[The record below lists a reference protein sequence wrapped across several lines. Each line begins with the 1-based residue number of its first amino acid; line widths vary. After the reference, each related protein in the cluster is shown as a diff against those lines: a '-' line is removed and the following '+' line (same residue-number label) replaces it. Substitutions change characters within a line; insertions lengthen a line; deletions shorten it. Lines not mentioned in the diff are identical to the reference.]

1 MTQETGKDVPEEEVL
16 RNPDLWDKA
25 GIPWPQA
32 KRIKLPTIVP
42 KLVSEPVG
50 IQRQVKLLEELMPWC
65 VIRRDYGAAMRLCYT
80 LLLRLKEMYLRKQ
93 RHKLAR
99 HYFQD
104 HRKTLLR
111 WLGCCAEVLLATGF
125 TSCGAVLE
133 ALRIMVFSQVNFR
146 QAELMAADL
155 AVHLL
160 EEGEVH
166 EAERVLALHVCT
178 IPETTKTRVPRLSV
192 QGFLDYT
199 NWMRCYLRHV
209 QEVAEAQVGC
219 QSEDEEEAS
228 GRLGPLRSEPAAA
241 RDRQPHHHE
250 LNGWEYVPKAWSRA
264 NAEMDFREH
273 WQKCE
278 QCLKQLIMHHP
289 ARSTKLAYYLAQTY
303 CAAGQIDR
311 AVWIGAWI
319 ASTTPG
325 DPDAV
330 ALAVLMS
337 QLMDTYVKQLSRL
350 DAAAALPPGTAATL
364 LRLTCVRSHAEADG
378 GAGCEGGM
386 FAARKRLQRSQDD
399 ANRDAEEDGEQMA
412 EEVRNT
418 KSPAARIGRTG
429 KRWERGTGAAA
440 LLSAAASRRRGES
453 NKMEGPPLAAEA
465 APAAAEAA
473 AVWEPGPAPSTSQPR
488 PPPAEKQHQQPRQRQ
503 QPEKAVRTGVK
514 QARLAAKTAGDGGS
528 MNGGDYHDRVKM
540 QLDALQSDPL
550 CGAALAGL
558 ACSGNHCSYCAV
570 ALVRGCLL
578 HLDSCT
584 TGVVFSS
591 YEVDVWAR
599 LDSALQELAAMVAA
613 APRGPQRTAAR
624 NTQCRVAGDAAA
636 EDGRSRKRKRDDDD
650 GSDEWLEPVMLWQK
664 RVVPEL
670 RGRAEW
676 WVHVAFSEPPVLFS
690 RDGTASDGGTLFLL
704 PDEAL
709 IKHLQH
715 RASVAAVMMGPHN
728 YYTQHVLREMQLLR
742 QTLKD
747 HLAAARRPRKNV
759 ESSLPRRH
767 QQTQRN
773 HATSSEMSGEREE
786 DGMEGVED
794 DAAGDDAEIL
804 EVETALATVDSCIE
818 AVTDAVDSITALVR
832 RLAPPPLPQL
842 LSRPWPLPPA
852 LMASVPRALR
862 RGPAPTNTEAAAAV
876 AATPVA

>member
-1 MTQETGKDVPEEEVL
+1 MKGL
-16 RNPDLWDKA
+16 RSHP
-25 GIPWPQA
+25 A
-32 KRIKLPTIVP
+32 KSI
-42 KLVSEPVG
+42 
-50 IQRQVKLLEELMPWC
+50 RQK
-65 VIRRDYGAAMRLCYT
+65 
-80 LLLRLKEMYLRKQ
+80 KEMYLRKQ
-93 RHKLAR
+93 PQKLTR
-99 HYFQD
+99 YYFHD
-104 HRKTLLR
+104 RRKNLLR
-111 WLGCCAEVLLATGF
+111 WMGCCAEVLLATGF
-125 TSCGAVLE
+125 TSCGAILE
-133 ALRIMVFSQVNFR
+133 ALRIMLFFQLNFR

-155 AVHLL
+155 AVHLI
-160 EEGEVH
+160 EEGEVD
-166 EAERVLALHVCT
+166 EAERILSLHFCT

-209 QEVAEAQVGC
+209 QENADAQVGC
-219 QSEDEEEAS
+219 ESEDEEEAK
-228 GRLGPLRSEPAAA
+228 GRHGSLRSEPAAA
-241 RDRQPHHHE
+241 RDWQPHHHE

-264 NAEMDFREH
+264 NAEMDFREQ

-289 ARSTKLAYYLAQTY
+289 AISTKLAYYLAQTY

-330 ALAVLMS
+330 ALGLLMS
-337 QLMDTYVKQLSRL
+337 QLMDTYAKHLSQL

-364 LRLTCVRSHAEADG
+364 LRLTCVRSHAEVDG
-378 GAGCEGGM
+378 GAGGEVGL
-386 FAARKRLQRSQDD
+386 FTARKRLQRSHDD
-399 ANRDAEEDGEQMA
+399 GNRDADEED
-412 EEVRNT
+412 EEEMGNT
-418 KSPAARIGRTG
+418 KAPAARSGPTAKHRG
-429 KRWERGTGAAA
+429 RGTGAAA

-453 NKMEGPPLAAEA
+453 NKMEGPPPAAEA
-465 APAAAEAA
+465 AS
-473 AVWEPGPAPSTSQPR
+473 VWESGPAPSTSQPQ
-488 PPPAEKQHQQPRQRQ
+488 PPPAEKQQQHSRQRQ
-503 QPEKAVRTGVK
+503 QPKKAVRTGAK
-514 QARLAAKTAGDGGS
+514 PARLAEKTLGDVGS
-528 MNGGDYHDRVKM
+528 TNGGEYHDRVKM

-550 CGAALAGL
+550 CAAALAGL
-558 ACSGNHCSYCAV
+558 ARSGDHCCYCAV

-624 NTQCRVAGDAAA
+624 NILCSVAGDAAI
-636 EDGRSRKRKRDDDD
+636 EDGGSRKRKRDDDD
-650 GSDEWLEPVMLWQK
+650 GSDERFDPVMMWQK
-664 RVVPEL
+664 RVAPEL
-670 RGRAEW
+670 QSRAEW

-690 RDGTASDGGTLFLL
+690 RDSTASDGGTLLLL

-742 QTLKD
+742 QLLKD
-747 HLAAARRPRKNV
+747 HLAAAWRYRKNAE

-767 QQTQRN
+767 QQPQRN
-773 HATSSEMSGEREE
+773 YAGNHAARRAMDSSKTRGESEE
-786 DGMEGVED
+786 DAMEGVED
-794 DAAGDDAEIL
+794 VAVAVGDDAEIL
-804 EVETALATVDSCIE
+804 KVETALAVVDSCLESVRE
-818 AVTDAVDSITALVR
+818 AVNSITALVR
-832 RLAPPPLPQL
+832 RLAPPPQPQL
-842 LSRPWPLPPA
+842 PSLPRPLPPA
-852 LMASVPRALR
+852 LLASVPRALR
-862 RGPAPTNTEAAAAV
+862 RGPVPPDTEAAAAV
-876 AATPVA
+876 AAGPVAWT